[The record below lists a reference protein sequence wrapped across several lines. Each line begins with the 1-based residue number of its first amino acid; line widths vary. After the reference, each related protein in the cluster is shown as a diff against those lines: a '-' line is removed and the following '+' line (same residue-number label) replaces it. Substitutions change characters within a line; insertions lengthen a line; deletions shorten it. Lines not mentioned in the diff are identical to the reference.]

1 MNPARPGTTPGW
13 AGPCFDGPMPAYLIA
28 DVRTVRDQDA
38 LAEYR
43 RRNTDAVANHGGR
56 FLIRGGGSELLE
68 GDWPTQRMVLI
79 EFPDAAAARAW
90 WESEEYAP
98 LKQMRRDAS
107 DTNIL
112 LVEGA

>member
-1 MNPARPGTTPGW
+1 MPAHPGTTPGR
-13 AGPCFDGPMPAYLIA
+13 AGACFDGGMPAYVIA
-28 DVRTVRDQDA
+28 DVRAVRDQDA
-38 LAEYR
+38 LIEYR

-56 FLIRGGGSELLE
+56 FVVRGGAAEVLE
-68 GDWPTQRMVLI
+68 GTWDTLRMVVI
-79 EFPDAAAARAW
+79 EFPDTDAARAW